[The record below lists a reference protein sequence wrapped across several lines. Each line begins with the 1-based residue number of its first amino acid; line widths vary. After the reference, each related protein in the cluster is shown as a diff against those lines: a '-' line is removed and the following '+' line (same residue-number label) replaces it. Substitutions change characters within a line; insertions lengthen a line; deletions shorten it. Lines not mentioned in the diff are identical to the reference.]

1 MKSNTDVIVA
11 DRYKFIKKI
20 GSGAFGEVFS
30 AMDMQNN
37 VCVAVKMESLNNKKH
52 PSQLLFEAK
61 WYRALQGVEGI
72 PTVHWSG
79 IEGEYNILVI
89 QLLAYSL
96 EELLNK
102 CKRHFSLKTTLML
115 SDQMLTRI
123 EYIHCK
129 GLIHRDIKPDNFLT
143 GLGDKSNTI
152 YIIDFGLVKRY
163 RDPKTKVHIP
173 YKSDKRLIGTA
184 RYCSINTHNGCE
196 QSRRDDMEVLGYC
209 LIYFLKG
216 CLPWQGIKTNSH
228 PICIIVDRSS
238 LKKSL
243 ITHTARNC
251 SESYFIKMTSL
262 PRRFLIGSL
271 ISRAKSLA
279 ATYLPK

>member
-30 AMDMQNN
+30 ATDMQNN

-61 WYRALQGVEGI
+61 WYKTLQGVEGI
-72 PTVHWSG
+72 PIFHWSG
-79 IEGEYNILVI
+79 IEGDYNILVI
-89 QLLAYSL
+89 QLLANSL

-173 YKSDKRLIGTA
+173 FKSDKHLIGTA
-184 RYCSINTHNGCE
+184 RYCSANTHSGCE

-216 CLPWQGIKTNSH
+216 CLPWQGIKT
-228 PICIIVDRSS
+228 DD
-238 LKKSL
+238 KKAKYTK
-243 ITHTARNC
+243 IK
-251 SESYFIKMTSL
+251 EIKMSTSIEVLCKDL
-262 PRRFLIGSL
+262 PSNILI
-271 ISRAKSLA
+271 R
-279 ATYLPK
+279 